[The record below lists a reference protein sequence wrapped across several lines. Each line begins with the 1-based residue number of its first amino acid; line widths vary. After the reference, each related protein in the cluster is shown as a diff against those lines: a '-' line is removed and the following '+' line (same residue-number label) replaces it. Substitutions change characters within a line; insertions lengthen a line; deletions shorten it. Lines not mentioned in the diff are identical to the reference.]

1 MNFQTFFLLILA
13 CGAAEKS
20 FCADRSPIKPL
31 HFYAREVLKE
41 TPVPYCK
48 LATIYTLTA
57 LTYWGVITTMNKLN
71 PDDTNSEMKNIA
83 KACYF
88 SAVST
93 ASGIVGGIFEKA
105 LAKKFAQ
112 KQKIVRTKNRYR

>member
-1 MNFQTFFLLILA
+1 
-13 CGAAEKS
+13 
-20 FCADRSPIKPL
+20 
-31 HFYAREVLKE
+31 
-41 TPVPYCK
+41 
-48 LATIYTLTA
+48 
-57 LTYWGVITTMNKLN
+57 MNKLN

-105 LAKKFAQ
+105 LAKKFTMSANLHFIIV
-112 KQKIVRTKNRYR
+112 KKLEIVVLIIKIVKHKT